1 MSTKYQYR
9 GPLEAF
15 LQTDS
20 RTWDGCVESALR
32 RNWDHLLS
40 FKQVTL
46 DNFNNLYVYSLIGLH
61 EQFYNKLL
69 LPESLK
75 LVTIISSLCL
85 SSFSFH
91 LSTLPLIA
99 ITSLIYLSMV
109 RSISSGPNCKGTF
122 LTRHT

>member
-20 RTWDGCVESALR
+20 RTCDGCVESALR

-40 FKQVTL
+40 FKQVAL
-46 DNFNNLYVYSLIGLH
+46 DKNNLYVYSLIGLH

-85 SSFSFH
+85 SSFPFH
-91 LSTLPLIA
+91 LSTLPRIA